1 MVMADS
7 FISTPLNQTTP
18 VDRLRDSKREAVDR
32 YGKRP
37 RPRKP
42 EVQTPMPEEEEKSG
56 VPDIEEETKKSG
68 KILDIVI

>member
-1 MVMADS
+1 MADS

-18 VDRLRDSKREAVDR
+18 VERLRDSKREAVDR

-37 RPRKP
+37 RPKKP
-42 EVQTPMPEEEEKSG
+42 EGQAPMPEEKEQSG
-56 VPDIEEETKKSG
+56 VPDIEEESKKSG

>member
-1 MVMADS
+1 MADS

-18 VDRLRDSKREAVDR
+18 VDRLRDSQREEVDR

-37 RPRKP
+37 RWKKP
-42 EVQTPMPEEEEKSG
+42 EGRLPEPEEKEESG
-56 VPDIEEETKKSG
+56 TPDFEEETKKSG

>member
-1 MVMADS
+1 MADS

-37 RPRKP
+37 RPKKP
-42 EVQTPMPEEEEKSG
+42 EGQTPKPDEKENPEPRTS
-56 VPDIEEETKKSG
+56 KKKPKNPG
-68 KILDIVI
+68 KFWTS

>member
-1 MVMADS
+1 MADS

-18 VDRLRDSKREAVDR
+18 VDRIRDSKRETVDR

-37 RPRKP
+37 RPKKP
-42 EVQTPMPEEEEKSG
+42 EGQPPEPNDIEQTG
-56 VPDIEEETKKSG
+56 APDIEEETKKSG

>member
-1 MVMADS
+1 MADS
-7 FISTPLNQTTP
+7 FISTPLHQTTP

-37 RPRKP
+37 RPKKP
-42 EVQTPMPEEEEKSG
+42 EGRPPRPEEEEKPET
-56 VPDIEEETKKSG
+56 PDLEEETKKSG

>member
-1 MVMADS
+1 MADS

-18 VDRLRDSKREAVDR
+18 VERLRDSKREVVDR

-37 RPRKP
+37 RPKKP
-42 EVQTPMPEEEEKSG
+42 DGPPPRPEEEEKSG
-56 VPDIEEETKKSG
+56 TPDIEAETKKSG

>member
-1 MVMADS
+1 MADS

-37 RPRKP
+37 RPKKP
-42 EVQTPMPEEEEKSG
+42 EGQPPMPEEEENSAT
-56 VPDIEEETKKSG
+56 PDLEKETKKSG

>member
-1 MVMADS
+1 MADS
-7 FISTPLNQTTP
+7 LISTPLHQTTP

-37 RPRKP
+37 RPKKP
-42 EVQTPMPEEEEKSG
+42 EGQTPRAEEEEKPET
-56 VPDIEEETKKSG
+56 PDLEEKTKKSG

>member
-1 MVMADS
+1 MADS
-7 FISTPLNQTTP
+7 FISTPLHQTTP

-37 RPRKP
+37 PSKKP
-42 EVQTPMPEEEEKSG
+42 EGPPPRPEEEEQSG
-56 VPDIEEETKKSG
+56 TPDLEGETKKSG